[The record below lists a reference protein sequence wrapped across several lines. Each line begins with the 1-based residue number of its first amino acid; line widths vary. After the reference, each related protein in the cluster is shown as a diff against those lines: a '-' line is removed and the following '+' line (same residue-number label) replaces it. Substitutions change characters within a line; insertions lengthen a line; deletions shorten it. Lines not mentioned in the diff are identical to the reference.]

1 MIKWI
6 TNIHWGK
13 VLFVGCFYTVF
24 ACISQ
29 YVLRQQLS
37 VVFFIDAY
45 ITGVSITIIYYYLRD
60 YLPKGLWR
68 RATYFTDLL
77 IATSFIF
84 FTLPCYLLFNLPA
97 GLLGYWFVSTFVTL
111 LATSLFIVKVIS

>member
-13 VLFVGCFYTVF
+13 VLFVGFFYTVF

-97 GLLGYWFVSTFVTL
+97 GLLGYWFVITFVTL